1 MVLITICQ
9 ITIIVC
15 LTQLIKITSKH
26 TTKVVQIHWVTTIIT
41 VEETAILIKATCTM
55 DLRTQKNMTAQQV
68 QHVSISLFRNT
79 GQVTPEVTINVQN
92 SLFFFLL
99 PKSFS
104 RPSRLYFA

>member
-68 QHVSISLFRNT
+68 QHVFISLFKNT
-79 GQVTPEVTINVQN
+79 GQVIQIVTTNAQK
-92 SLFFFLL
+92 SLFFFLH
-99 PKSFS
+99 PNIFT
-104 RPSRLYFA
+104 RLS